1 MYKKKNIIIFF
12 VTLAILV
19 VFFIMY
25 AQSIGK
31 DTNKQLQAN
40 KEQETEKTTEIEST
54 EITEENDVEET
65 ESETETEEIIE
76 TDTSEQE
83 ETYGTLENMEFIVD
97 VTDIVKDDST
107 QVMIVGNTATYKSYS
122 GTIELWAKESVD
134 TSAIEIGKT
143 YVFTTTPMMT
153 MSLPPQVVAIKAVEA
168 TAEDIETLEKIKEK
182 VSTYA
187 ESMLKYKDMELDEIV
202 SHANHNYGT
211 WTQEQIKQYIEFI
224 EEKGYSEEN
233 KIKSIVKLRDT
244 VEIETEAT
252 TELETN
258 TDATNNDSD

>member
-1 MYKKKNIIIFF
+1 MYKKRNIIIFF
-12 VTLAILV
+12 VTLVILV
-19 VFFIMY
+19 VFFIIY
-25 AQSIGK
+25 EQSIGK
-31 DTNKQLQAN
+31 ETNKQLQAN
-40 KEQETEKTTEIEST
+40 KEQETEKATEIEST
-54 EITEENDVEET
+54 EITEENDILET
-65 ESETETEEIIE
+65 ESDTETVEVIE

-97 VTDIVKDDST
+97 VTDIVKEDGT
-107 QVMIVGNTATYKSYS
+107 QEMIVGNTATYKSYS
-122 GTIELWAKESVD
+122 GKIELHATESIDTSTIEV
-134 TSAIEIGKT
+134 GKT

-153 MSLPPQVVAIKAVEA
+153 MSLPPQVTAIKVVEA
-168 TAEDIETLEKIKEK
+168 TEEDIETLEKIKEK

-187 ESMLKYKDMELDEIV
+187 ESMLKYKDMELDEII
-202 SHANHNYGT
+202 SDANHSYGT

-233 KIKSIVKLRDT
+233 KIKSIAKLRDT

-258 TDATNNDSD
+258 TETTDKD